1 MGIWA
6 RKQMEDGNT
15 DIGVKMRGP
24 FLKNEKDVRK
34 RRKPRQQD

>member
-6 RKQMEDGNT
+6 RKQMEDGT
-15 DIGVKMRGP
+15 EIGQQMRKP
-24 FLKNEKDVRK
+24 FLENEEAVRK